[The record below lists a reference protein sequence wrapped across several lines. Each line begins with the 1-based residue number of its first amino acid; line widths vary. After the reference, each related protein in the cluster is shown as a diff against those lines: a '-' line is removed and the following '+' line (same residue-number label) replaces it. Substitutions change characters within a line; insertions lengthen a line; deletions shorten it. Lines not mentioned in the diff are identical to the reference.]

1 MRNVMLQYVYLI
13 LISSASTTNLRLR
26 ECADAKADRSLI
38 ATGLI
43 ATASFAH
50 DVCVI
55 DVIDNRKKVIDMAI
69 LLLAMLLGVEGMMLG
84 QLIYGDSLVPP
95 FFASGTIASAMSS
108 VGQWVFAIALAIF
121 GMSHAFWAIAIFTGV
136 IVFEWHFAGW
146 LRDLQ

>member
-26 ECADAKADRSLI
+26 ECADAKADRS
-38 ATGLI
+38 LI

-95 FFASGTIASAMSS
+95 FYASGTIASAMSS